1 MVIEEN
7 GDFAV
12 ERVEPMARS
21 QSPRY
26 QQWLRLAAPWIV
38 AGAML
43 ALLVA
48 PAAWVGASL
57 ANPSTSNLP
66 VAGPRSTTAFSGPGG
81 ANGGFA
87 GRGSANGRFPGAPP
101 NGGNGSFTPPSGGGN
116 GTFTPPTGAGG
127 GGAGSSATNLQVNSD
142 LIAYLEAHATA
153 GSYLFATTSS
163 MTASPYIIATGKPV
177 MALGGFS
184 GSDPILTVAQ
194 LQALIA
200 NGTVRYFLLGGG
212 GGGFGGGPG
221 GSSSATS
228 WVTNSCTAV
237 SSSEWSGSGSSSQG
251 GGTQLYDCAGKA

>member
-1 MVIEEN
+1 
-7 GDFAV
+7 
-12 ERVEPMARS
+12 
-21 QSPRY
+21 
-26 QQWLRLAAPWIV
+26 
-38 AGAML
+38 ML

-57 ANPSTSNLP
+57 ASPSTSNLP
-66 VAGPRSTTAFSGPGG
+66 VAGPRQTTAFNGPTG
-81 ANGGFA
+81 AKRRIRRAQASQWRIPWRWWFPRWRA
-87 GRGSANGRFPGAPP
+87 AKWRKWQLHAANRW
-101 NGGNGSFTPPSGGGN
+101 GN
-116 GTFTPPTGAGG
+116 GTFTPPTGAGAGTG
-127 GGAGSSATNLQVNSD
+127 GSATNLQVNSD

-194 LQALIA
+194 LQALVA

-228 WVTNSCTAV
+228 WVTNSCSAV
-237 SSSEWSGSGSSSQG
+237 SSSEWSGSGSASNGQG
-251 GGTQLYDCAGKA
+251 LGLQLYDCAGKA